1 MKNSEHP
8 TCPAGFKTSIG
19 GQAIIE
25 GVMMKGPKKSA
36 MSIRKP
42 DGTLY
47 QEVWDNPKRKWY
59 NKVPFVRGIANFIS
73 SMVDG
78 YKCLMKSAEIS
89 TEGLE
94 DENSSKFDMWLEEK
108 FGDKLVKAVG
118 YLSMVLGLCLAL
130 FLFMYLP
137 SLIVSTLRGFLPH
150 WSLSLIEGL
159 VKMGLF
165 IGYMAAVS
173 LMPDM
178 KRLFSYHGAEHKTI
192 ACFEA
197 GEELTVE
204 NVRKHTR
211 YHPRCGTSF
220 IFLVLFISIIL
231 FSVVSWDSV
240 AVRVALKLLTL
251 PLVMAIAYELI
262 RLAGKHDNLFTRI
275 VSWPGLKIQHLTTK
289 EPDDGMIEAAI
300 ASIKAVLPE
309 DVNEAVWGQ

>member
-47 QEVWDNPKRKWY
+47 HEVWDNPGRKWY

-94 DENSSKFDMWLEEK
+94 DENPSKFDMWLEEK

>member
-47 QEVWDNPKRKWY
+47 QEVWDNPERKWY

-94 DENSSKFDMWLEEK
+94 DENPSKFDMWLEEK
-108 FGDKLVKAVG
+108 FGDKPVKAVG

>member
-1 MKNSEHP
+1 MKNREHP

-36 MSIRKP
+36 MSIRKT

-47 QEVWDNPKRKWY
+47 QEVWDNPERKWY
-59 NKVPFVRGIANFIS
+59 HKLPLVRGIVSFVS
-73 SMVDG
+73 SLLDG

-94 DENSSKFDMWLEEK
+94 DENPSKFDLWLEEK

-118 YLSMVLGLCLAL
+118 YISMVLGICLAMLL
-130 FLFMYLP
+130 FIYLP
-137 SLIVSTLRGFLPH
+137 AKIVSWGKPVLPH

-165 IGYMAAVS
+165 IGYMAAMS

-178 KRLFSYHGAEHKTI
+178 RRLFGYHGAEHKTI

-211 YHPRCGTSF
+211 FHPRCGTSF
-220 IFLVLFISIIL
+220 IFLVLFISILVASI
-231 FSVVSWDSV
+231 VSWDSV
-240 AVRVALKLLTL
+240 AVRVGLKLLTL

-275 VSWPGLKIQHLTTK
+275 VSWPGLQIQRITTK
-289 EPDDGMIEAAI
+289 EPDDSMIEAAI

-309 DVNEAVWGQ
+309 DMREAEWGK

>member
-47 QEVWDNPKRKWY
+47 QEVWDNPERKWY

-94 DENSSKFDMWLEEK
+94 DENPSKFDMWLEEK

>member
-1 MKNSEHP
+1 MKSSEHP

-36 MSIRKP
+36 MSIRKT

-47 QEVWDNPKRKWY
+47 QEVWDNPPRRWY

-73 SMVDG
+73 SMIDG

-94 DENSSKFDMWLEEK
+94 DENPSKFDRWLEEK
-108 FGDKLVKAVG
+108 FGDKLVKTVG
-118 YLSMVLGLCLAL
+118 YVSMVVGLCLAMLL
-130 FLFMYLP
+130 FVYLP
-137 SLIVSTLRGFLPH
+137 ALAVSFLKPFLPH
-150 WSLSLIEGL
+150 WTLSLIEGIIKL
-159 VKMGLF
+159 AIF

-204 NVRKHTR
+204 NVRKHIR
-211 YHPRCGTSF
+211 FHPRCGTSF
-220 IFLVLFISIIL
+220 IFLVLFISIIVS
-231 FSVVSWDSV
+231 SVVSWDSV
-240 AVRVALKLLTL
+240 AIRVALKLLTL

-262 RLAGKHDNLFTRI
+262 RLAGKYDNIFTRI
-275 VSWPGLKIQHLTTK
+275 ISWPGLQIQRLTTK

-300 ASIKAVLPE
+300 ASIQAVLPE
-309 DVNEAVWGQ
+309 DRNEAVWGQ

>member
-47 QEVWDNPKRKWY
+47 QEVWDNPERKWY

-94 DENSSKFDMWLEEK
+94 DENPSKFDMWLEEK
-108 FGDKLVKAVG
+108 FGDQLVKAVG

>member
-1 MKNSEHP
+1 MKKSEHP
-8 TCPAGFKTSIG
+8 TCPTGFKTSIG

-36 MSIRKP
+36 MSIRKT

-47 QEVWDNPKRKWY
+47 QEVWDNPERKWY
-59 NKVPFVRGIANFIS
+59 HKVPFVRGITNFLS
-73 SMVDG
+73 SMIDG

-94 DENSSKFDMWLEEK
+94 DENPSKFDMWLEEK

-118 YLSMVLGLCLAL
+118 YISMVLGLCLAL
-130 FLFMYLP
+130 LLFMYLP
-137 SLIVSTLRGFLPH
+137 ALIVSGLKGFLSH
-150 WSLSLIEGL
+150 WLLSLIEGL
-159 VKMGLF
+159 VKLCIF

-204 NVRKHTR
+204 NVRKHIR
-211 YHPRCGTSF
+211 FHPRCGTSF
-220 IFLVLFISIIL
+220 IFLVLFISIL
-231 FSVVSWDSV
+231 VSSVVSWDSLLI
-240 AVRVALKLLTL
+240 RVALKLLTL

-262 RLAGKHDNLFTRI
+262 RLAGKYDNLFTRI
-275 VSWPGLKIQHLTTK
+275 ISWPGLQIQRLTTK

-300 ASIKAVLPE
+300 ASIQAVLPE
-309 DVNEAVWGQ
+309 DRSEAVWGK

>member
-47 QEVWDNPKRKWY
+47 QEVWDNPERKWY

-94 DENSSKFDMWLEEK
+94 DENPSKFDMWLEEK

-165 IGYMAAVS
+165 IGYMAAMS

-231 FSVVSWDSV
+231 SSVVSWDSV

>member
-47 QEVWDNPKRKWY
+47 QEVWDNPERKWY

-94 DENSSKFDMWLEEK
+94 DENPSKFDKWLEEK

>member
-47 QEVWDNPKRKWY
+47 HEVWDNPERKWY
-59 NKVPFVRGIANFIS
+59 NKVPFVRGIASFIS

-94 DENSSKFDMWLEEK
+94 DENPSKFDMWLEEK

>member
-47 QEVWDNPKRKWY
+47 HEVWDNPERQWY
-59 NKVPFVRGIANFIS
+59 NKVPFVRGIANFVS

-94 DENSSKFDMWLEEK
+94 DENPSKFDKWLEEK

-118 YLSMVLGLCLAL
+118 YVSMVLGLCLAML
-130 FLFMYLP
+130 LFMYLP
-137 SLIVSTLRGFLPH
+137 ALIVSGLKGFLPH

-159 VKMGLF
+159 VKLALF

-178 KRLFSYHGAEHKTI
+178 KRLFSYHGAEHKSI

-220 IFLVLFISIIL
+220 IFLVLFISIIVS
-231 FSVVSWDSV
+231 SVVSWDSLV
-240 AVRVALKLLTL
+240 IRVALKLLTL

-275 VSWPGLKIQHLTTK
+275 VSWPGLMIQRLTTK
-289 EPDDGMIEAAI
+289 EPDDSMIETAI

-309 DVNEAVWGQ
+309 DVNEAVWGK